1 MFSFRGSGVKRLAT
15 ATALLALSASPVLA
29 GTYYT
34 SEAAFLAN
42 VGPVRYTEDFSNFT
56 FGNPLNGSQ
65 TSWVAPGANGFGFT
79 ANAVGGLWSNLSALS
94 TNNAFD
100 PIIVNFSGS
109 PVTAVG
115 GNFTNTD
122 INGNVIPGTIIVT
135 LSDGSTQQLVN
146 QTLSSY
152 LGYTSNGP
160 TLTSITVVPQQSATN
175 GWAQID
181 HFTVGTQIPEPT
193 AVCVLAGGLGLL
205 VLRRRRA

>member
-1 MFSFRGSGVKRLAT
+1 
-15 ATALLALSASPVLA
+15 
-29 GTYYT
+29 
-34 SEAAFLAN
+34 
-42 VGPVRYTEDFSNFT
+42 
-56 FGNPLNGSQ
+56 
-65 TSWVAPGANGFGFT
+65 
-79 ANAVGGLWSNLSALS
+79 
-94 TNNAFD
+94 
-100 PIIVNFSGS
+100 
-109 PVTAVG
+109 VTAVG